1 MGLFYLAYRYNILFV
16 TDNQIDTHGLIYPRA
31 LKQLFAGIYLAEIC
45 MVGLFSVS
53 EAAGPAVLM
62 AIFLGFTILYHL
74 TLSRTLD
81 PLLYG
86 LPRSLQAE
94 EELLQLR
101 AAGNG
106 TGTSIEEG
114 LASNNISH
122 DDTIGE
128 APGPTV
134 APGAAGTGK
143 KRNFILKFFQPWIYA
158 DYATLREML
167 ISEEHFAEP
176 IQYPDDVEAEAYL
189 PPSVSSKTP
198 ILWIPSDPAGLS
210 KREVAASSKVIPITD
225 EGAELDEKNHVKWDS
240 EGARPPIWEE
250 KIYY

>member
-16 TDNQIDTHGLIYPRA
+16 TETQIDTHGLIYPRA

-45 MVGLFSVS
+45 MVGLFAVS
-53 EAAGPAVLM
+53 KAAGPAVLM
-62 AIFLGFTILYHL
+62 GIFLGFTILYHL

-94 EELLQLR
+94 EELIQLR
-101 AAGNG
+101 AAANG
-106 TGTSIEEG
+106 ASTSLEEG
-114 LASNNISH
+114 LATNELSQE
-122 DDTIGE
+122 DTVTK
-128 APGPTV
+128 APGPKAQLS
-134 APGAAGTGK
+134 APGK
-143 KRNFILKFFQPWIYA
+143 KGNFIVKFLKPWIYQ
-158 DYATLREML
+158 DYATLREWF
-167 ISEEHFAEP
+167 ISEEHLAEP
-176 IQYPDDVEAEAYL
+176 IQYPDEIVAEAYL

-198 ILWIPSDPAGLS
+198 ILWIPADPAGLS
-210 KREVAASSKVIPITD
+210 KQEVAASGKVIPITD
-225 EGAELDEKNHVKWDS
+225 EGATLDEKNHVIWDS

>member
-16 TDNQIDTHGLIYPRA
+16 TQTQIDTHGLIYPRA

-45 MVGLFSVS
+45 MVGLFAVS
-53 EAAGPAVLM
+53 KAAGPAVLM
-62 AIFLGFTILYHL
+62 ALFLGFTILYHI
-74 TLSRTLD
+74 TLSKTLD

-86 LPRSLQAE
+86 LPRTLQADE
-94 EELLQLR
+94 DALQQR

-114 LASNNISH
+114 LANNVSH
-122 DDTIGE
+122 DDTVGKSSV
-128 APGPTV
+128 PKFT
-134 APGAAGTGK
+134 PGASGK
-143 KRNFILKFFQPWIYA
+143 KGNFILKFLQPWIYA
-158 DYATLREML
+158 DYATLREL
-167 ISEEHFAEP
+167 FLHEDHLAEP
-176 IQYPDDVEAEAYL
+176 IQYADDVVAEAYL

-210 KREVAASSKVIPITD
+210 KQEVAASSKVISITD
-225 EGAELDEKNHVKWDS
+225 EGAVLDEKNHITWDS

>member
-16 TDNQIDTHGLIYPRA
+16 TETNIDTHGLIYPRA
-31 LKQLFAGIYLAEIC
+31 LKQLFSGIYLAEIC
-45 MVGLFSVS
+45 MVGLFAVS
-53 EAAGPAVLM
+53 KAAGPAVLM

-94 EELLQLR
+94 EELIQLR

-114 LASNNISH
+114 LASNNVSH
-122 DDTIGE
+122 DD
-128 APGPTV
+128 A
-134 APGAAGTGK
+134 TGK
-143 KRNFILKFFQPWIYA
+143 TAQEPKKLPLDASGKQGNFILKFLKPWVYA
-158 DYATLREML
+158 DYATLREL
-167 ISEEHFAEP
+167 FLKEEHLAEP
-176 IQYPDDVEAEAYL
+176 MQYADEIEAEAFL
-189 PPSVSSKTP
+189 PPSVSSRTP

-210 KREVAASSKVIPITD
+210 KQEVAASSKVIPITD
-225 EGAELDEKNHVKWDS
+225 EGATLDEKNHVTWDS

>member
-16 TDNQIDTHGLIYPRA
+16 TETQIDTHGLIYPRA

-45 MVGLFSVS
+45 MVGLFAVS
-53 EAAGPAVLM
+53 KAAGPAVLM

-94 EELLQLR
+94 EELIQLR
-101 AAGNG
+101 AAANGNG
-106 TGTSIEEG
+106 TSMEEG
-114 LASNNISH
+114 LATNNISH
-122 DDTIGE
+122 DDT
-128 APGPTV
+128 
-134 APGAAGTGK
+134 AAKGQQTQLPLDASGRK
-143 KRNFILKFFQPWIYA
+143 GNFILKFLQPWIYA
-158 DYATLREML
+158 DYATLREL
-167 ISEEHFAEP
+167 FIKEEHLQEP
-176 IQYPDDVEAEAYL
+176 IHYADDVVAEAYL

-198 ILWIPSDPAGLS
+198 VLWIPSDPAGLS
-210 KREVAASSKVIPITD
+210 KQEVAASSKVIPITD
-225 EGAELDEKNHVKWDS
+225 EGAVLDEKNHITWDS

-250 KIYY
+250 KVHY

>member
-16 TDNQIDTHGLIYPRA
+16 TETQIDTHGLIYPRA

-45 MVGLFSVS
+45 MVGLFAVS
-53 EAAGPAVLM
+53 KAAGPAVLM
-62 AIFLGFTILYHL
+62 GIFLAFTILYHI

-94 EELLQLR
+94 EETILAR
-101 AAGNG
+101 IAGNEG
-106 TGTSIEEG
+106 ATSAEEG
-114 LASNNISH
+114 LATNELSH
-122 DDTIGE
+122 EDTVSK
-128 APGPTV
+128 APGTKV
-134 APGAAGTGK
+134 ATKAPANKGK
-143 KRNFILKFFQPWIYA
+143 FILRFFKPWIYS
-158 DYATLREML
+158 DYATLREWFT
-167 ISEEHFAEP
+167 SEKHFAEP
-176 IQYPDDVEAEAYL
+176 IEYPEEIVAEAYL
-189 PPSVSSKTP
+189 PPSVWSRAP

-210 KREVAASSKVIPITD
+210 KIEIAASSKVIQITD
-225 EGAELDEKNHVKWDS
+225 EGAVLDEKNHITWDS